1 VRLKPTL
8 SYNNPQSL
16 AEFVA
21 RKVSDY
27 LTRETG
33 VMIVFESAIVP
44 KWRDGK
50 ISFKKTYI
58 SKRPQNE
65 PFLRLVTTKLKAHPA
80 HTAATRMDAH
90 YPAVH
95 THDHDHGEEDLD
107 HGVIID
113 EQSTMF
119 DLEIDSVDVELNFR
133 RWLDGKGLVQSAT
146 IRGVRGVVGRY
157 TYAHERDRPLTFIPS
172 RPASCANQQ

>member
-1 VRLKPTL
+1 
-8 SYNNPQSL
+8 
-16 AEFVA
+16 
-21 RKVSDY
+21 
-27 LTRETG
+27 
-33 VMIVFESAIVP
+33 MIVFESAIVP

-65 PFLRLVTTKLKAHPA
+65 TFLRLATKKSKAHPA

-95 THDHDHGEEDLD
+95 THDHDHDHGEEDLD
-107 HGVIID
+107 HGVTID
-113 EQSTMF
+113 EQATMF

-146 IRGVRGVVGRY
+146 IRGVRGVVGKY
-157 TYAHERDRPLTFIPS
+157 KYVNESPTFDLYSLQIDAVYQSTIMLSLTWRPSDTSPNLGILNFS
-172 RPASCANQQ
+172 RSNLKMSL

>member
-1 VRLKPTL
+1 
-8 SYNNPQSL
+8 
-16 AEFVA
+16 
-21 RKVSDY
+21 
-27 LTRETG
+27 
-33 VMIVFESAIVP
+33 MIVFESAIVP

-65 PFLRLVTTKLKAHPA
+65 TFLRLVTKNSKAHPA
-80 HTAATRMDAH
+80 HTAATRMDVH

-95 THDHDHGEEDLD
+95 THDHDHDHEDPD
-107 HGVIID
+107 HGVTID

-146 IRGVRGVVGRY
+146 IRGVRGVVGKY
-157 TYAHERDRPLTFIPS
+157 KSVYESPSFDLCSIQIDAVCQSTMILSLT
-172 RPASCANQQ
+172 

>member
-1 VRLKPTL
+1 
-8 SYNNPQSL
+8 
-16 AEFVA
+16 
-21 RKVSDY
+21 
-27 LTRETG
+27 
-33 VMIVFESAIVP
+33 MIVFESAIVP

-65 PFLRLVTTKLKAHPA
+65 TFLRLVTKKSKAHPA

-90 YPAVH
+90 HPAVH
-95 THDHDHGEEDLD
+95 THDHDHDHGEEDLD
-107 HGVIID
+107 HGVTID

-146 IRGVRGVVGRY
+146 VRGVRGVVGEY
-157 TYAHERDRPLTFIPS
+157 K
-172 RPASCANQQ
+172 

>member
-1 VRLKPTL
+1 
-8 SYNNPQSL
+8 
-16 AEFVA
+16 
-21 RKVSDY
+21 
-27 LTRETG
+27 
-33 VMIVFESAIVP
+33 MIVFESAIVP

-65 PFLRLVTTKLKAHPA
+65 TFLRLVTKKTKAHPA
-80 HTAATRMDAH
+80 HAAATRMDAH
-90 YPAVH
+90 LPAVH
-95 THDHDHGEEDLD
+95 THDHDHDHGEEDID
-107 HGVIID
+107 RGVTID

-146 IRGVRGVVGRY
+146 IRGVRGVVGKY
-157 TYAHERDRPLTFIPS
+157 KCIYESPS
-172 RPASCANQQ
+172 IDLYSLRSTPCANQR

>member
-1 VRLKPTL
+1 ML
-8 SYNNPQSL
+8 SHINSQPL

-65 PFLRLVTTKLKAHPA
+65 TFLRLVTKKPKAHPA

-90 YPAVH
+90 HPAVH
-95 THDHDHGEEDLD
+95 THDHDQGEEDLD
-107 HGVIID
+107 HGMTVD
-113 EQSTMF
+113 EQSTMY

-146 IRGVRGVVGRY
+146 IRGVRGVVGKHKHVFMRI
-157 TYAHERDRPLTFIPS
+157 RP
-172 RPASCANQQ
+172 